1 MTESPELHQK
11 VDKILQRVESMDN
24 FMPWLVRHQVP
35 AIRQEFMEFFK
46 KKKRTAKVYL
56 AIVGEKTISQI
67 VTETSIAQPNVS
79 AEIRTLTEYGLIDT
93 IVEGKNTICKKNKI
107 DKLLGLS
114 KELEKSLKKY
124 NPKEDKNY
132 VAESGDTSPVTNT
145 QSDQ

>member
-35 AIRQEFMEFFK
+35 AIRQELMEFFK

-56 AIVGEKTISQI
+56 AIVGEKTISQL
-67 VTETSIAQPNVS
+67 VADTSLAQPHVS
-79 AEIRTLTEYGLIDT
+79 AEVKTLTDCGLIDQFQ
-93 IVEGKNTICKKNKI
+93 VGRNTICKKNKM

-114 KELEKSLKKY
+114 KELGKTLISNSKEEK
-124 NPKEDKNY
+124 NN
-132 VAESGDTSPVTNT
+132 VTGNGDTSSIADTP
-145 QSDQ
+145 SDQ